1 MNREKLASSVEE
13 LKVEFPQLDNEAL
26 AVVREERVYRVLEMW
41 KTETRV
47 RNSENLLKTWELLET
62 SLNRSTKLLKRQ
74 ETRIRELEIEIRYLE
89 RQLETQKIFRSLDGL
104 MVEAEANAKVRK
116 AKRGLI

>member
-1 MNREKLASSVEE
+1 
-13 LKVEFPQLDNEAL
+13 
-26 AVVREERVYRVLEMW
+26 
-41 KTETRV
+41 
-47 RNSENLLKTWELLET
+47 
-62 SLNRSTKLLKRQ
+62 LKRQ